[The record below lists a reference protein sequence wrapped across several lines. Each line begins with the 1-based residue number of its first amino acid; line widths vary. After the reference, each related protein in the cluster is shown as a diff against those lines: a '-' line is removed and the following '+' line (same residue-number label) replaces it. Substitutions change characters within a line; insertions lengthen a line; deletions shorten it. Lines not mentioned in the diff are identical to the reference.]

1 LKPDLPV
8 GLARSY
14 CSHDTESQNHKNDEA
29 YDNVEAIA
37 LEIKAQRCERY
48 ARDRCCDEKDES
60 ELDDGIGPQAHR
72 GSDYPGQSSQT
83 TSLQVKCCVNVKARR
98 LTVDCGRP
106 TVAVVCEGMNEL
118 CRCVIP
124 LLALMQGGDWSL
136 DICVSQPLNYI
147 DIRT

>member
-1 LKPDLPV
+1 V

-48 ARDRCCDEKDES
+48 TRDRCCDEKDES

-72 GSDYPGQSSQT
+72 GSDYPGQSSQI
-83 TSLQVKCCVNVKARR
+83 TSLQVKCRVSDGFGMMLYEKDDAGQQHDHGGRNYAGTQQITDDRFQFFVRQFR
-98 LTVDCGRP
+98 L
-106 TVAVVCEGMNEL
+106 
-118 CRCVIP
+118 
-124 LLALMQGGDWSL
+124 
-136 DICVSQPLNYI
+136 QPSSKSI
-147 DIRT
+147 E